1 MLLKIFQVFPSK
13 IFRLLFGQ
21 YIYYSYVCNMKKI
34 PQIIASLKLICLAAI
49 IISAFVAIWTDGTL
63 ALQIAGTAVLGL
75 VVLWFVSHVFR
86 NVFDAIVKEQVK
98 EQMVQRKS
106 KWQQKLESIQ
116 AEQKQ
121 KESNTFITETLDEML
136 ADSIKEDTK

>member
-1 MLLKIFQVFPSK
+1 
-13 IFRLLFGQ
+13 
-21 YIYYSYVCNMKKI
+21 MKKI